1 MKNASRIYSL
11 HSGAVILFCTMLG
24 FALPTPKSQLTP
36 SMPNPQYGSVDSLW
50 ENATTSVTSGQGHE
64 NHRGSAWCDFN
75 NDGLLDLYATHFGQF
90 SGTEYLGSPN
100 QLLKNLGNGEFVDVA
115 TEISAVGSDLSHH
128 SAWADIDN
136 DGLPDLFVGQS
147 TNYGQDQN
155 YLLQHDAVGLFS
167 DITNGNP
174 LAMYW
179 MSPRG
184 VSWQDVNLDGYV
196 DLMVTNSGGDHKKN
210 WLMINQGDNTFV
222 RDSIGSLEAEWKEG
236 RGAAW
241 TDFDNDGLAD
251 LYVVNGSED
260 NSPPSFRTNVLFK
273 NNGDGTWTDV
283 ATEAGVA
290 DVGHGRGVAW
300 GDINNDGYMDILVGN
315 QVGSDHPG
323 YNKLYVNN
331 GDGTFSDI
339 SESAGITENVRTRC
353 VSMADYNN
361 DGLIDL
367 YTVSF
372 GTSVP
377 PNRLYRNN
385 GDLTFTNV
393 AVGTLVSAPNN
404 GNSTSWADYDN
415 DGWIDLFTV
424 GGSPTV
430 PGVGM
435 NQLIRN
441 ANHDGSHWIEFE
453 LCGTVTNRTAIGT
466 RVSITHRNENNELIS
481 QMREVQSGS
490 GYNSQ
495 HMFRT
500 HFGLG
505 ASTIIEEVTISWPS
519 GTVQTTSNL
528 DTNQIIRV
536 VESHEFALDCNRNC
550 IDDYTDILDGTSL
563 DSNGDGI
570 PDECNCTPTVDCNE
584 NCIEDSIDIQNG
596 TSADANGDGVPDEC
610 ECAPLVDC
618 NDNCVEDALDIEN
631 GTSLDLD
638 GNGVPDECPCPVVY
652 DCNANCIEDAIDIL
666 NGDSYDSDENGVPDE
681 CECMADFNNNN
692 EVDIDDMLILFSEW
706 EATDS
711 AYDLTGDGVVSID
724 DLLVIIDSFG
734 PCHH

>member
-1 MKNASRIYSL
+1 
-11 HSGAVILFCTMLG
+11 
-24 FALPTPKSQLTP
+24 
-36 SMPNPQYGSVDSLW
+36 MPNSQRSGVDSIW
-50 ENATTSVTSGQGHE
+50 EDATTNVTSGQGHE

-75 NDGLLDLYATHFGQF
+75 NDGLLDLYTTHFGLH

-100 QLLKNLGNGEFVDVA
+100 QLLMNLGDGEFVDVA

-147 TNYGQDQN
+147 SNYGQDQN
-155 YLLQHDAVGLFS
+155 HLLLHYSVGAFS

-184 VSWQDVNLDGYV
+184 VSWQDVNLDGFV
-196 DLMVTNSGGDHKKN
+196 DLMVTNSGGDNQKN

-222 RDSIGSLEAEWKEG
+222 RDSVGSLEAEWKEG

-241 TDFDNDGLAD
+241 TDFNNDGLAD
-251 LYVVNGSED
+251 IYVACGSED
-260 NSPPSFRTNVLFK
+260 HLSLPLRRNHLFK

-283 ATEAGVA
+283 AIEAGVA

-300 GDINNDGYMDILVGN
+300 GDINNDGFMDIIVGN

-323 YNKLYVNN
+323 YNKLYLNN
-331 GDGTFSDI
+331 GDGTFTDI

-372 GTSVP
+372 GTTAP

-393 AVGTLVSAPNN
+393 AVGTLVSAPYN
-404 GNSTSWADYDN
+404 GDSATWADFDN

-424 GGSPTV
+424 GGSLSI
-430 PGVGM
+430 PGVGK
-435 NQLIRN
+435 NKLIHN
-441 ANHDGSHWIEFE
+441 ANHNGNRWIEFE

-466 RVSITHRNENNELIS
+466 RVSITHRDENNELVT

-505 ASTIIEEVTISWPS
+505 GSTAIKEVTILWPS
-519 GTVQTTSNL
+519 GTVQTTTNL
-528 DTNQIIRV
+528 ETNQIIRI
-536 VESHEFALDCNRNC
+536 VESHNFALDCNRNC
-550 IDDYTDILDGTSL
+550 VDDFDDIQNGTSA
-563 DSNGDGI
+563 DTNGDGV
-570 PDECNCTPTVDCNE
+570 PDECDCTPTVDCNE
-584 NCIEDSIDIQNG
+584 NCINDSLDIQNG
-596 TSADANGDGVPDEC
+596 TSTDNNGNGIPDEC
-610 ECAPLVDC
+610 DC
-618 NDNCVEDALDIEN
+618 NPVEDCNENCIEDALDIAN
-631 GTSLDLD
+631 GTSLDED
-638 GNGVPDECPCPVVY
+638 GNGIPDECFCVIQF
-652 DCNANCIEDAIDIL
+652 DCNANCIEDAIDIQ
-666 NGDSYDSDENGVPDE
+666 NGSSYDINDNGIPDE
-681 CECMADFNNNN
+681 CECTADFNNNF
-692 EVDIDDMLILFSEW
+692 EVDIDDLMILIGAWGATNSEF
-706 EATDS
+706 
-711 AYDLTGDGVVSID
+711 DLTGDGVVDID
-724 DLLVIIDSFG
+724 DLLAFFDNFG